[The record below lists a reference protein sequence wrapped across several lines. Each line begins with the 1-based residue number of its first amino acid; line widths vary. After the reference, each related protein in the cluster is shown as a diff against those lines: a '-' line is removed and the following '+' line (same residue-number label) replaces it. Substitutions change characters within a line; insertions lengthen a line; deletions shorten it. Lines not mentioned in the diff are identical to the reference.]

1 MEDFTVDEKM
11 MLTQIVNRIIKDG
24 IQKTFLRCDSKIRKD
39 IVLAY
44 FDAEIKRYEK
54 FQNKIMTNPE
64 ARRQFTELV
73 LSMM

>member
-1 MEDFTVDEKM
+1 MKDFTAEEKM
-11 MLTQIVNRIIKDG
+11 MFTQIVNRIIKDG
-24 IQKTFLRCDSKIRKD
+24 IQETFLTCDSKTRKE

-64 ARRQFTELV
+64 ARR
-73 LSMM
+73 